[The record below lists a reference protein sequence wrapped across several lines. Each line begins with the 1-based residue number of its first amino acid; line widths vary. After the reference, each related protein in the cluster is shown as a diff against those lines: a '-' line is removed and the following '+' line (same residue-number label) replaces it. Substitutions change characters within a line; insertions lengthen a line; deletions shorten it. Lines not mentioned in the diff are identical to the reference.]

1 MRTIAHLTLFT
12 GHLRNSPRHEVDR
25 EAIDKLM
32 PYVMSAGGEI
42 ENTGWT
48 VRMIEGAAPGSH
60 CFELHHSGLWLLSCY
75 MAWTRAASTP
85 MWEVVK
91 RISKTTVPKP
101 KTTPWLAVHAMPAT
115 PMIMFKALHAMME
128 AGDLE
133 RCIAWTVIEAMAGGE
148 PLAA

>member
-12 GHLRNSPRHEVDR
+12 GHLRNSPRHEVPKSV
-25 EAIDKLM
+25 IDKLT

-48 VRMIEGAAPGSH
+48 VKMVQGAAPGSC
-60 CFELHHSGLWLLSCY
+60 CFELHHSGLWLFSCY
-75 MAWTRAASTP
+75 MAWTKSASVP
-85 MWEVVK
+85 MWEIVK
-91 RISKTTVPKP
+91 QVSETACPRPKS
-101 KTTPWLAVHAMPAT
+101 TPWLAVHAMPLM
-115 PMIMFKALHAMME
+115 PMIMSKAPHAIME

-133 RCIAWTVIEAMAGGE
+133 RCIAWTVIEAMAGGK

>member
-12 GHLRNSPRHEVDR
+12 GHLRNSPRHEVPKN
-25 EAIDKLM
+25 AIDKLM

-48 VRMIEGAAPGSH
+48 VRMVQGVGPGSC
-60 CFELHHSGLWLLSCY
+60 CFELHHSGLWLFSCY
-75 MAWTRAASTP
+75 MAWTNATSAP

-91 RISKTTVPKP
+91 EITKTSLPRPKY
-101 KTTPWLAVHAMPAT
+101 TPWLAIHAMPDM
-115 PMIMFKALHAMME
+115 PLIMFKAPHAIME

-133 RCIAWTVIEAMAGGE
+133 RCIAWTVIDAMADGK